1 MKDSIIE
8 IKNLNIE
15 FSSENQKVVALEKIN
30 LDINK
35 NEFICIMGVSGCGK
49 TTLLNALAGF
59 IQPTNGKILLKDN
72 EIQGPGPDR
81 AVVFQDDAVFPWLS
95 VEDNIAY
102 SHKIKSKYGDKE
114 KELVNNYINLVGLE
128 DFKKAWPRQLSGGM
142 RKRVDLA
149 RAFSAEPELLLMDE
163 PFGALDIMT
172 KEKLQEELRKFWVER
187 PRTIVFITHDVE
199 EAVFLGDK
207 VIVMTPRPGKIDLI
221 IEPNLS
227 KNRDMSIKSDSVFF
241 DNVKKIRQRIKDH

>member
-1 MKDSIIE
+1 MQDSIIE
-8 IKNLNIE
+8 IKNLNVE
-15 FSSENQKVVALEKIN
+15 FRSENQKVVALENIN
-30 LDINK
+30 LNINK

-59 IQPTNGKILLKDN
+59 IQPTHGEILLKGN
-72 EIQGPGPDR
+72 QIHSPGPDR

-95 VEDNIAY
+95 VEDNIAF

-114 KELVNNYINLVGLE
+114 KELVSNYIELVGLQ
-128 DFKKAWPRQLSGGM
+128 DFKKAWPKQLSGGM

-172 KEKLQEELRKFWVER
+172 KEKLQEELRKFWVAR

-207 VIVMTPRPGKIDLI
+207 VIVMTPRPGKIDLVI
-221 IEPNLS
+221 QPNLS
-227 KNRDMSIKSDSVFF
+227 KNRDMSIKSDSIFF

>member
-1 MKDSIIE
+1 M
-8 IKNLNIE
+8 
-15 FSSENQKVVALEKIN
+15 
-30 LDINK
+30 
-35 NEFICIMGVSGCGK
+35 
-49 TTLLNALAGF
+49 
-59 IQPTNGKILLKDN
+59 
-72 EIQGPGPDR
+72 
-81 AVVFQDDAVFPWLS
+81 
-95 VEDNIAY
+95 
-102 SHKIKSKYGDKE
+102 
-114 KELVNNYINLVGLE
+114 E

-149 RAFSAEPELLLMDE
+149 RAFAAEPELLLMDE

-207 VIVMTPRPGKIDLI
+207 VIVMTPRPGRIDLI

>member
-59 IQPTNGKILLKDN
+59 IQPTNGKILLKGN
-72 EIQGPGPDR
+72 KIEGPGPDR

-102 SHKIKSKYGDKE
+102 SHKIKSTYGDKE
-114 KELVNNYINLVGLE
+114 KELVKNYINLVGLE

-149 RAFSAEPELLLMDE
+149 RAFAAEPELLLMDE

-207 VIVMTPRPGKIDLI
+207 VIVMTPRPGRIDLI

>member
-30 LDINK
+30 LDIKK

-59 IQPTNGKILLKDN
+59 IQPTNGKILLKGN

-102 SHKIKSKYGDKE
+102 SHKIKSTYGDKE
-114 KELVNNYINLVGLE
+114 KELVKNYINLVGLE

-207 VIVMTPRPGKIDLI
+207 VIVMTPRPGRIDLI

>member
-15 FSSENQKVVALEKIN
+15 FTSENQKVVALEKIN

-59 IQPTNGKILLKDN
+59 IQPTNGKILLKGN

-102 SHKIKSKYGDKE
+102 SHKIKSTYGDKE
-114 KELVNNYINLVGLE
+114 KELVKNYINLVGLE

-172 KEKLQEELRKFWVER
+172 KEKLQEELRKFWVET

-207 VIVMTPRPGKIDLI
+207 VIVMTPRPGRIDLI

-227 KNRDMSIKSDSVFF
+227 KNRDMSIKSDSIFF

>member
-59 IQPTNGKILLKDN
+59 IQPTNGKILLKGN
-72 EIQGPGPDR
+72 KIEGPGPDR

-102 SHKIKSKYGDKE
+102 SHKIKSTYGDKE
-114 KELVNNYINLVGLE
+114 KELVKNYINLVGLE

-149 RAFSAEPELLLMDE
+149 RAFAAEPELLLMDE

-207 VIVMTPRPGKIDLI
+207 VIVMTPRPGRIDLI

-241 DNVKKIRQRIKDH
+241 DNVTKIRQRIKDH

>member
-15 FSSENQKVVALEKIN
+15 FSSENQKVVALEDIN
-30 LDINK
+30 LNINN

-59 IQPTNGKILLKDN
+59 IQPTNGEILLKGN

-81 AVVFQDDAVFPWLS
+81 AVVFQDDAVFPWLT
-95 VEDNIAY
+95 VEDNISY
-102 SHKIKSKYGDKE
+102 SYNIKSSYGDKE
-114 KELVNNYINLVGLE
+114 KKIVQNYIKLVGLE

-207 VIVMTPRPGKIDLI
+207 IIVMTPRPGRIDLV

-227 KNRDMSIKSDSVFF
+227 KDRDMSIKTNSIFF
-241 DNVKKIRQRIKDH
+241 DNVKKIRQTIKDH

>member
-59 IQPTNGKILLKDN
+59 IQPTNGKILLKGN

-81 AVVFQDDAVFPWLS
+81 AVVFQDDAVFPWLC

-102 SHKIKSKYGDKE
+102 S
-114 KELVNNYINLVGLE
+114 N
-128 DFKKAWPRQLSGGM
+128 
-142 RKRVDLA
+142 
-149 RAFSAEPELLLMDE
+149 
-163 PFGALDIMT
+163 
-172 KEKLQEELRKFWVER
+172 
-187 PRTIVFITHDVE
+187 
-199 EAVFLGDK
+199 
-207 VIVMTPRPGKIDLI
+207 
-221 IEPNLS
+221 
-227 KNRDMSIKSDSVFF
+227 
-241 DNVKKIRQRIKDH
+241 

>member
-15 FSSENQKVVALEKIN
+15 FSSENQKVVALEDIN
-30 LDINK
+30 LNINN

-59 IQPTNGKILLKDN
+59 IQPTNGEIFLKGN
-72 EIQGPGPDR
+72 KIQGPGPDR
-81 AVVFQDDAVFPWLS
+81 AVVFQDDAVFPWLT
-95 VEDNIAY
+95 VEDNISY
-102 SHKIKSKYGDKE
+102 SYNIKSSYGDKE
-114 KELVNNYINLVGLE
+114 KKIVQNYIKLVGLE

-207 VIVMTPRPGKIDLI
+207 IIVMTPRPGRIDLV

-227 KNRDMSIKSDSVFF
+227 KDRDMSIKTNSIFF
-241 DNVKKIRQRIKDH
+241 DNVKKIRQTIKDH

>member
-35 NEFICIMGVSGCGK
+35 NQFICIMGVSGCGK

-59 IQPTNGKILLKDN
+59 IKPTNGEIFLKGN
-72 EIQGPGPDR
+72 EVLGPGPDR

-102 SHKIKSKYGDKE
+102 SHKIKSTYGDKE
-114 KELVNNYINLVGLE
+114 KELVKNYINLVGLE

-207 VIVMTPRPGKIDLI
+207 VIVMTPRPGRIDLI

>member
-30 LDINK
+30 LDIKK

-59 IQPTNGKILLKDN
+59 IQPTNGKILLKGN

-102 SHKIKSKYGDKE
+102 SHKIKSTYGDKE
-114 KELVNNYINLVGLE
+114 KELVQNYIKLVGLE

-172 KEKLQEELRKFWVER
+172 KEKLQEELRKFWVET

-207 VIVMTPRPGKIDLI
+207 VIVMTPRPGRIDLI

-227 KNRDMSIKSDSVFF
+227 KNRDMSVKSDSIFF

>member
-102 SHKIKSKYGDKE
+102 SHKIKSIYGDKD
-114 KELVNNYINLVGLE
+114 KELVNNYIKLVGLE

-207 VIVMTPRPGKIDLI
+207 VIVMTPRPGRIDLI

>member
-59 IQPTNGKILLKDN
+59 IQPTNGKILLKGN

-102 SHKIKSKYGDKE
+102 SHKIKSTYGDKE
-114 KELVNNYINLVGLE
+114 KELVKNYINLVGLE

-149 RAFSAEPELLLMDE
+149 RAFAAEPELLLMDE

-207 VIVMTPRPGKIDLI
+207 VIVMTPRPGRIDLI